1 MTSRQFYGGLASL
14 LVVGLA
20 GCSSNEGSIDK
31 LPVYPATG
39 VVRMDGKPF
48 GPVVVELAP
57 VDRESNSKAR
67 TVMGTADAQGKVTF
81 GTYEVAD
88 GAAAGEYKVV
98 IRSSLSAPPPGPI
111 PTRYGSFTT
120 TPLTASISADR
131 PNEVAVDLQ
140 VSGTKGNAGSDV
152 FTEATKSEAFR
163 AGTGTSTTSE

>member
-1 MTSRQFYGGLASL
+1 MASRQLFGGLASL
-14 LVVGLA
+14 LVLGLA
-20 GCSSNEGSIDK
+20 GCGSNEGAIDK
-31 LPVYPATG
+31 VPVYPATG

-57 VDRESNSKAR
+57 VDRDSNSKAR
-67 TVMGTADAQGKVTF
+67 TVMGTADAQGKVVF
-81 GTYEVAD
+81 GTYGIDD

-111 PTRYGSFTT
+111 PTRYGSFTS
-120 TPLTASISADR
+120 TPLTASISPDR

-140 VSGTKGNAGSDV
+140 VSGSKGPGGTDV

-163 AGTGTSTTSE
+163 AGTGTSTTE